1 MAQFADDPKKGL
13 SVKSVFLFSVIGM
26 LSINSNAARA
36 ATSEEFRVVEVTK
49 TSPEYLNSS
58 EKQQF
63 SAIFAAIRD
72 KKWDQVEA
80 LLAKAPKSA
89 MKNMATAEYYL
100 APGSPQIVAEKLQ
113 SLMNSAPYLLQGDRL
128 ENLAKRRGVTDLAF
142 RPEVRRMSW
151 LGEAP
156 RRIRPEPVA
165 AEGIS
170 ALRDEIQVFVRND
183 DSRSAE
189 SRYRS
194 TETSLSNAARAELL
208 YRIAWSYHTEND
220 FASSR
225 RMAAE
230 GRGLGGQWADQSE
243 WVYGLIAWQKR
254 DFVSALQSFESL
266 ASRTSD
272 NEMKATAF
280 YWASRAAMSAK
291 QPQKVG
297 KLLKFASKIAESFY
311 GQLAIEALAE
321 DNPATVNSVS
331 SQALA
336 PSLKS
341 ESNVQ
346 IAIGLAQIG
355 QIDLADQVLRYQAR
369 IGDSDKH
376 GDLARLAGSL
386 NLPSTQYWMAHYGP
400 SRNST
405 DIGARYPRPN
415 WQPQG
420 GWRVDPSL
428 VFAHTLQE
436 SAFKT
441 NVVSGAGARG
451 LMQVRP
457 GTAQEMARQ
466 RGAYMTATDLDRP
479 SVNLEY
485 GQSYLEK
492 LRDMG
497 ATGGMLPK
505 VIAAYNAGP
514 APVTRWNSQ
523 IQDDGDPLLYIESIP
538 YWETRGYVPTVLRNF
553 WLYEAQTKKG
563 SSSKAGLVQNMWPG
577 FPDQNGKTSLVR
589 IGGSV
594 GKNLADQ

>member
-1 MAQFADDPKKGL
+1 VAQFADDPKKGL
-13 SVKSVFLFSVIGM
+13 NVKSVFLFSVLGV
-26 LSINSNAARA
+26 LSINSNAAYA
-36 ATSEEFRVVEVTK
+36 TTSEEFRVDNSSK
-49 TSPEYLNSS
+49 NSPESLNST

-63 SAIFAAIRD
+63 TAIFASIRD

-89 MKNMATAEYYL
+89 MTNMAKAEYYL
-100 APGSPQIVAEKLQ
+100 APGSPQIAADKLQ
-113 SLMNSAPYLLQGDRL
+113 SLINSAPYLFQGDRL
-128 ENLAKRRGVTDLAF
+128 DNLAKRRGVTDLAF

-156 RRIRPEPVA
+156 RRTRPEPVA

-170 ALRDEIQVFVRND
+170 GLRDEIQVFVRND

-189 SRYRS
+189 ARYRS
-194 TETSLSNAARAELL
+194 AEASLSTAARAELL

-225 RMAAE
+225 RMAGE

-254 DFVSALQSFESL
+254 DFAAALQSFESL
-266 ASRTSD
+266 ASRTADS
-272 NEMKATAF
+272 ELKATAF
-280 YWASRAAMSAK
+280 YWASRAATSAK

-297 KLLKFASKIAESFY
+297 KLLKSASKITESFY
-311 GQLAIEALAE
+311 GQLAIEALGE
-321 DNPATVNSVS
+321 NNPATAIAPST
-331 SQALA
+331 QALSS
-336 PSLKS
+336 SLKS

-355 QIDLADQVLRYQAR
+355 QLDLADQVLRYQAR

-400 SRNST
+400 SRDSA
-405 DIGARYPRPN
+405 DIGTRYPRPN

-466 RGAYMTATDLDRP
+466 RGAYMTAADLDRP

-523 IQDDGDPLLYIESIP
+523 IQDGGDPLLYIESIP

-553 WLYEAQTKKG
+553 WLYEAQIKKG
-563 SSSKAGLVQNMWPG
+563 SISKSGLVQNMWPG
-577 FPDQNGKTSLVR
+577 FPDQNGKVNLIRVNGN
-589 IGGSV
+589 IG
-594 GKNLADQ
+594 K